1 MGIGPPVVVGTQA
14 ALFAGPAKD
23 PSVGAVKLN
32 CQFPASAR
40 LLLEELLEELPP
52 QPQSPTK
59 LTNNKAK
66 HALSDDTQ
74 RTFAAT
80 S

>member
-32 CQFPASAR
+32 CQFPASAP
-40 LLLEELLEELPP
+40 LLEELLEELPP
-52 QPQSPTK
+52 QPQSPIK
-59 LTNNKAK
+59 LTNNKEK
-66 HALSDDTQ
+66 PALTDDTQ